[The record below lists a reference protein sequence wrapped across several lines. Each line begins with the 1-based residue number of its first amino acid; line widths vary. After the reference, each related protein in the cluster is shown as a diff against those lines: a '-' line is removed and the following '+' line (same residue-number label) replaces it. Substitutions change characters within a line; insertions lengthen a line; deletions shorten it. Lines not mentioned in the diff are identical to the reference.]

1 MLVFDLCN
9 LGATILGIFCPFT
22 QTPNTS
28 LRNAVSD
35 IPTRDLVTG
44 ATVSLGVS
52 SAPAYIHSQGTGAY
66 QTFQS
71 GYLSFSSP
79 LWKVVSVIILCV
91 PQTLQITI
99 YIHWLLR
106 VADRMLKAGYAI
118 VDQTPGA
125 TQSLVTLFA
134 AFPTPLYNL
143 GRLAAAASAASSYFS
158 YLENIPIKNNTCTFI
173 SKRFQ

>member
-118 VDQTPGA
+118 VDQTTRSHAISGHIICCFSHPSIQFG
-125 TQSLVTLFA
+125 SVSSSSISSIIVFLLFGEHS
-134 AFPTPLYNL
+134 NK
-143 GRLAAAASAASSYFS
+143 
-158 YLENIPIKNNTCTFI
+158 E
-173 SKRFQ
+173 